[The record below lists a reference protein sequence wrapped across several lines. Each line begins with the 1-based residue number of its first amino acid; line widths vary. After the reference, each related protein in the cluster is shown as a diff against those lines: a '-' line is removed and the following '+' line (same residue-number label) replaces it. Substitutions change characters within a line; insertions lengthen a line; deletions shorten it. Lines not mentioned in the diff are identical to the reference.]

1 MTHMKTILNFKL
13 FMIALMGITYW
24 FAPECSV
31 IPQAYAA
38 KESKE
43 DRKRKS
49 LNNKIQ
55 NLERRI
61 ENYNNQIELI
71 DLKIELHEKCRC
83 CSTGNCRG
91 QGSVRGCR
99 HWAVDKHNGRNVKVC
114 HQLPHNE
121 QREAGI
127 DQAISVLN
135 KKKEMIQTVIAR
147 CQDKIAEAEAELNN

>member
-1 MTHMKTILNFKL
+1 MKTILNFKL

-24 FAPECSV
+24 VAPECSV

-61 ENYNNQIELI
+61 ENYNNQI